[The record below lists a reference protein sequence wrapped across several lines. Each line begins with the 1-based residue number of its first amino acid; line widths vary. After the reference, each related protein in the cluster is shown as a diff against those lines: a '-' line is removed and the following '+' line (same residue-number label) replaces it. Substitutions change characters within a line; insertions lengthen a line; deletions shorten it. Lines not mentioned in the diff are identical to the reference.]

1 MMLSKTNLAL
11 AFSCIGHTYS
21 HLFVPIFFIL
31 VPLALE
37 QQLELSHGETVA
49 LIVAGNVMFGIAA
62 PVAGWLADRWST
74 IGMMAVFFL
83 GTGIAMMM
91 IGYSDTALEI
101 GIWLAVT
108 GTFASIYHPVGI
120 AWIVKVT
127 TKTGTA
133 LGINGIFGGLGPAL
147 AAIMTGLL
155 FAQIDWRAAYI
166 VPGIVVLSTGIIF
179 IVCIFKGWIV
189 EDKVDRRPAP
199 PPVSRRDT
207 IRVFLILAFTV
218 TCTGVI
224 YQATNPALPKA
235 FTMDFGAE
243 TVGVFSVSAIIA
255 TIYAA
260 SGLMQVIGGRLADT
274 FPPRRVYVLSFLFQ
288 VPMLALAGMVGGG
301 PLVAIAIIMVSLS
314 SASLPAEN
322 MIIARYTPLHRRG
335 LVYGLKF
342 VLGLGFASV
351 GILLEGKL
359 FDMSGNFYTLFLT
372 LAAIAAA
379 GTLAIMMLPAE
390 RADLAAQP
398 AE

>member
-1 MMLSKTNLAL
+1 MFSKTHLAL
-11 AFSCIGHTYS
+11 AFSCVGHTYS

-37 QQLELSHGETVA
+37 RQLNLSHGDTVA

-74 IGMMAVFFL
+74 IGMMAVFYL
-83 GTGIAMMM
+83 GTGSAMMM
-91 IGYSDTALEI
+91 TGLSDSALEI

-127 TKTGTA
+127 TNTGTA

-147 AAIMTGLL
+147 AAIVTGLL
-155 FAQIDWRAAYI
+155 FAQIDWRAAYLI
-166 VPGIVVLSTGIIF
+166 PGFVVCLTGIIF
-179 IVCIFKGWIV
+179 IGCIVKGWIV
-189 EDKVDRRPAP
+189 EDKQDRRPAP

-235 FTMDFGAE
+235 FTMDFGGE
-243 TVGVFSVSAIIA
+243 TTGVLSVSAIIA
-255 TIYAA
+255 VIYAA
-260 SGLMQVIGGRLADT
+260 SGLMQVAGGRLADI

-288 VPMLALAGMVGGG
+288 IPLLALAGMIGGG
-301 PLVAIAIIMVSLS
+301 PLIAVAIIMVSLS

-342 VLGLGFASV
+342 VLGLGLASV

-379 GTLAIMMLPAE
+379 GTAAIMMLPAE
-390 RADLAAQP
+390 QSDLAVQA